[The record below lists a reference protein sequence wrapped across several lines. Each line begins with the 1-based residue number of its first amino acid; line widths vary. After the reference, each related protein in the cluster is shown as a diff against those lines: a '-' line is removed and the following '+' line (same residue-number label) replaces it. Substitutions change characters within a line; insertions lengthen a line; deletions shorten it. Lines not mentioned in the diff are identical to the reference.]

1 MLPKTC
7 FASSS
12 TPQHEYSP
20 CVPSKHISATA
31 MAMCIAPSIRNIT
44 NHYRSAL
51 GAVALD
57 PNTEALPLP
66 QHILRIPIEQSTRVW
81 LLPVCVPPR
90 MFSHSCRPARKLIE
104 KMHALD
110 EGARGAKSTYSKRIS
125 RCSVFSQITL
135 PDPRMSH
142 GSSILAKCEV
152 LGRPKSATKPTNE
165 MSLTLTTAL
174 GFLVLNACSLGRHAA
189 LGDLRSN

>member
-1 MLPKTC
+1 MDPGVPAPGTLRFPRSWLAPL
-7 FASSS
+7 ASAG
-12 TPQHEYSP
+12 P
-20 CVPSKHISATA
+20 
-31 MAMCIAPSIRNIT
+31 
-44 NHYRSAL
+44 
-51 GAVALD
+51 
-57 PNTEALPLP
+57 ALPATCSAWEGRVDP
-66 QHILRIPIEQSTRVW
+66 DRAKPTRFAA
-81 LLPVCVPPR
+81 PCVPPR
-90 MFSHSCRPARKLIE
+90 MFSCSCRSARKLIE

-110 EGARGAKSTYSKRIS
+110 EAGRGAKSTYSKRIS
-125 RCSVFSQITL
+125 RCSVFSQNTL